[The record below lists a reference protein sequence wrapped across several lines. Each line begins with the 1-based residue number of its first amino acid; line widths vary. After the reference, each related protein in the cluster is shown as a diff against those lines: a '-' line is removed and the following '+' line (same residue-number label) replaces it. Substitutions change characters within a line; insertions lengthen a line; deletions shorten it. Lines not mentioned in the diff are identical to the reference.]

1 MNETEG
7 IFELLPEGMFAN
19 EAELQSAIDEG
30 GIESIY
36 PLLPEGMFAD
46 EQEFVNQYSV
56 KKKDGTESVSED
68 GSSEPVATED
78 PFERIRNLRPIARL
92 NEEGDRSTVKMA
104 DMEVDGKF
112 VAIPTLF
119 PKDPDNYGSA
129 PEDWVEF
136 GEEDAMA
143 AYDMALERG
152 EVFEFDTPEEASDFA
167 GGSWKADT
175 PQKEEDKGR
184 TFEESLNIIKPELI
198 DRGDENQVANELN
211 VEFGDYGFEFESS
224 NYLTDALTVTAQN
237 GNTLKVDLDPWTSN
251 TEVAESQK
259 LRKFLEENKSRSEKA
274 VAREGVEAQYELMAL
289 ASKEYKEKEAEF
301 LEAER
306 QLKAFLDKNGREL
319 SEEQIAQYNRIYE
332 RYQAIGNDMVKS
344 YDNYEAQEL
353 VYDMAAGDYEGTY
366 SGEKPTGIEEK
377 LGKNAVTN
385 LIADVGVRAV
395 DKGFAQGGTIRSSNN
410 LMTNANEVTDEEIE
424 EFLRAQQA
432 LAEKGNSDEFKAF
445 LQYVKENGGGWGA
458 LLKGTKKYPGI
469 LPELFVTS
477 AVAMGNTEVMKGALG
492 GGVSFAAL
500 AALAGQAGPQLL
512 IPEELVTVPTAFMAG
527 IMGGAGYALESGL
540 SFGEFLNEEMA
551 AKQGVSVED
560 IDMSVES
567 IREVL
572 GDAEAMDRIRD
583 RANGRGIAI
592 GAMGI
597 VGGAAAA
604 QTTRTVG
611 AALVRMRRPL
621 SILAGGSVGLV
632 SEGAGEAVGRFVA
645 GQDMDKTEIYLESAA
660 MGPIT
665 AAGVAYGLAKTPTY
679 TLNKEKVNGRTMA
692 RFIREGND
700 ADVAGA
706 TIEIKNDKS
715 LLEEARNKRQTAA
728 DKNIIRGQLREAGIE
743 NEEEIERLAE
753 LEMQKRKLKGLET
766 TAAERKRKRIQNE
779 IDAILDGDAY
789 FFEETTDENGRKS
802 TNEVRVTRRDAIMAL
817 LQDDIPN
824 PTETEIENKL
834 AELYRDALT
843 DIGRA
848 DAIQERET
856 AEVDVEEQSEGGQE
870 VGGEVQTE
878 EEVEIDEE
886 AEALKTQFEAEGTP
900 DVDVTE
906 DDVTIRRR
914 EGSPELDRRRRNI
927 IDKAKA
933 RAKSLKNFGV
943 NFILHETG
951 AQFDAATGKG
961 NSRGY
966 YDGKNTIHINLENAN
981 TRTVAH
987 EAFHAMFLSRVRGG
1001 DLDAQ
1006 AMAIATMQTIRK
1018 AVAQD
1023 DVLSARIDAFISS
1036 YEDNQIDEE
1045 ALSEIFGYLAEGY
1058 GTLSPVQQSGVKA
1071 AIVELIYKLTGF
1083 ELGDR
1088 WTEDD
1093 QNVLD
1098 VFNSLSTKFEKGEE
1112 IVEEDIA
1119 GLDIDE
1125 DKRKRLQEKGL
1136 LNNRISEYQKK
1147 RRGVQTERDNLISGL
1162 IQLANATTDIRATQY
1177 LNSLRKKI
1185 GVSRL
1190 KSLEADM
1197 RKVVNNDKLT
1207 QQEKEGRL
1215 DGLEK
1220 KYEQELER
1228 IAKAREDAK
1237 ARIKQETERL
1247 KPKAEKRRKKAE
1259 KSERISKIKDEL
1271 KQITA
1276 KLSRDKSEAK
1286 RNYEGEELKEYIK
1299 MLQEEA
1305 DERRAKLKAE
1315 KAELSK
1321 KDVLPVIQE
1330 EETPVEEAV
1339 EEEETPVEEAVEEE
1353 TAPVEEVPV
1362 EEDER
1367 IAKERAAIQ
1376 RLEKKLV
1383 QAKQK
1388 LKALEERADKER
1400 RGRQKSEIEKAKKAI
1415 ADIEFD
1421 IQDRTEY
1428 IKELEKEL
1436 EPTVGTIRTKVGDE
1450 KYSALETAVRNLL
1463 EYTDEVGEQPTR
1475 GQKNALT
1482 RRRTKVNKLV
1492 AELKLTPAEQ
1502 AVVQTFV
1509 QERVTNKRE
1518 AEAKMKEERAKNKA
1532 AAERAKSAD
1541 TLRSLEQQLMQAKRE
1556 LIALE
1561 DRGATDSMKAPVK
1574 NVIANLEADIAQ
1586 LTQPK
1591 REDDTTVDRTTERK
1605 LTDKEIKQE
1614 EILDRAYDR
1623 LKKARGAR
1631 SRVSDMHAIV
1641 TMLNGFIRF
1650 AERAGDKFLVEDLRD
1665 VRAKVGR
1672 AMNELLDMTEGMSDE
1687 QIEALEGRL
1696 QKPYYEFL
1704 EALKTD
1710 NPINAFEKTYVE
1722 ALGKAGVVLLPS
1734 RSTAEASPLLKEVVE
1749 SNEEIVEINEKLDKL
1764 VPSSKEAKALRAR
1777 QKELMRITTGEA
1789 AAEMRQAE
1797 AAEERKA
1804 TERRAPEKRVV
1815 KAKPAPKKAPTKKPA
1830 AKKPTVD
1837 DVAKRAAA
1845 EGISVEELTKREA
1858 ALEFQRKEAFSRQT
1872 QRDVKK
1878 HQAEVKK
1885 LKEELKGKRGKER
1898 KPLRDAELRLKE
1910 AKEFIDNLN
1919 KMSVNEAL
1927 RLRTPVPS
1935 GREQRVESEQVAERR
1950 FDLSALRVIG
1960 KGSSRVVYDLGDGRA
1975 LKVAMNP
1982 KGLEQ
1987 NQTLAPWDVESNLD
2001 GFVPKVYEEGPDY
2014 LVVENLPF
2022 DVTLDDGRSG
2032 AAVIDSFI
2040 YGLSEAFA
2048 RGPGR
2053 LQEYLEEYKE
2063 GMGSFVDY
2071 EILPGDFKK
2080 HDSWGIRKDGTI
2092 VLVDEGA
2099 LNPRVH
2105 FGSEPTE
2112 WAVEDFSDI
2121 EKNRGYRGPRQ
2132 TLNKYNAENIEYLL
2146 SDPNTDVVAEEGNV
2160 ILYSVVDP
2168 SSVVRIMQKGIPS
2181 DMNADFSR
2189 SRTELG
2195 DGGSL
2200 VAVEVPADAVSESET
2215 GIVSVDGPI
2224 PAKAIKKAYDSVRV
2238 RRDAYPMREDVF
2250 RDELQDRETG
2260 EVADWAEEFLAQS
2273 FKEGFLYRDSDGL
2286 RTGREQRPLEVREL
2300 AMRYNINED
2309 GFTISTE
2316 VNEENF
2322 RRDAARIGLGVKR
2335 AASGSLYLTRGGRKI
2350 NPFKEYEA
2358 YSKRVA
2364 RERKADIKKLQEQTR
2379 KREEERDAREEAM
2392 RLREEEVK
2400 EYQKQYIDFPDE
2412 MIPPSELSG
2421 REQRESI
2428 EDATDGFSVE
2438 AVVKFAKERG
2448 YKNAAI
2454 LKVRP
2459 DAQQAIE
2466 AYDARMDRV
2475 NKEIDNIIARVEK
2488 RAKTDP
2494 IIQGKRNA
2502 GLRAAAINQRK
2513 LEAVQEY
2520 LRGSKVYE
2528 EASDVGREAMDIA
2541 AMRKAG
2547 RKVASSPKPETLLGI
2562 NQDGNIDKEN
2572 LKQKIRDMARS
2583 SRLTAATMRALMK
2596 QLGKDVAELRR
2607 GGLLKPVQAAMLLKR
2622 MGEVN
2627 PFNEVS
2633 VERYL
2638 QFAERVFMDADYA
2651 GDIKAILDNRKR
2663 AIKNLGKV
2671 GVAPELIPN
2680 LSMLLRMNPAMLPDV
2695 EVDGV
2700 PLVKVVRELTEM
2712 LGKRKAVLDL
2722 PERSDL
2728 SQQVTKILGLID
2740 EELSL
2745 KHELFE
2751 LYEAFPDK
2759 QDTVAK
2765 TIDAM
2770 VDGGVINTEEAD
2782 ILKKYKAELAA
2793 EPSEEELAEL
2803 EKERE
2808 EKKKELIQ
2816 ELTELEPL
2824 TRRFPLK
2831 EENDLVRRFNE
2842 ATKSKFLTELTNA
2855 ELTNMLRAAD
2865 NIANGF
2871 VPHTAQ
2877 VAVEKI
2883 ASHEKVA
2890 IVEENV
2896 EGVLPGT
2903 LLQLYNKMLEGVGL
2917 RDLYKRARRNPT
2929 KYFDQVMGNYK
2940 SNPVYQAMFRDLG
2953 VGYARYNSEML
2964 NIAERLR
2971 KLDNLIAKKRGIYKT
2986 PNAVARAKFELGA
2999 YLMQLEFESNPTQQR
3014 GIFSAQELLRAT
3026 IDKSYQTSGV
3036 KYSERQAKML
3046 EGILTKLDALMVE
3059 EAELAKKQGREARPL
3074 SELMRNGVGNEKP
3087 MMSKQQMKVA
3097 KGIREIFDELTPKA
3111 QYTAGVIRGIPFE
3124 GINNYMHRVVQAE
3137 LDPSDADAGP
3147 EAIRMRISKNMQ
3159 PSTRGKN
3166 LTERVTRNA
3175 PPVVFDPFV
3184 SVNRGARF
3192 TLIDYHLTEPVRTA
3206 RRAQNLLLKGQTDR
3220 TARQRQMV
3228 NFINDAIN
3236 FTNENVMGNASS
3248 FSDELSRIFE
3258 YIKKTGYRQALG
3270 SVKRGFAEFNS
3281 NFVFSAFLAPE
3292 QFIRGMGYRSHM
3304 LTNGGAILRNV
3315 GSVQTTRLFPESDR
3329 ALKAGFI
3336 DQISDSMNPTGN
3348 RARSVARNVA
3358 EVIAQNTLG
3367 RLRRSADTV
3376 ADKIITRPDQ
3386 MINRPLWFGFF
3397 ADEFKKVSGQE
3408 VDFDAIAENNEAY
3421 MDANRKAI
3429 DEATKKADDMS
3440 ALAGATD
3447 NPYLG
3452 VVNALP
3458 ETKRSAAGKVI
3469 QLVDTYMTRFL
3480 VFEYAGFR
3488 TGVQALIG
3496 NGMISPAQGGRLIM
3510 AVAARMMLYRLS
3522 YDLIRAQIS
3531 RLYRDDDDEKEIN
3544 ESISDSVKNT
3554 ALNIAM
3560 GTRGQLFRGGVA
3572 IGVEGLN
3579 EYYHEDLLG
3588 EEFQYTDRISMPLID
3603 LQKTDRP
3610 YQMGVNTITRLSGP
3624 YSPLLKMGMTGL
3636 KLMNRSETEAA
3647 QTRREIEAKKF
3658 LLQAAGIAGLA
3669 PMYTDLMY
3677 DFQQY
3682 EYQIY
3687 NPNYG
3692 LTEIEKRLKEIEE
3705 RQKELGL
3712 D

>member
-1 MNETEG
+1 
-7 IFELLPEGMFAN
+7 LKK
-19 EAELQSAIDEG
+19 ID
-30 GIESIY
+30 
-36 PLLPEGMFAD
+36 
-46 EQEFVNQYSV
+46 QRV
-56 KKKDGTESVSED
+56 KQ
-68 GSSEPVATED
+68 
-78 PFERIRNLRPIARL
+78 L
-92 NEEGDRSTVKMA
+92 NEE
-104 DMEVDGKF
+104 
-112 VAIPTLF
+112 
-119 PKDPDNYGSA
+119 
-129 PEDWVEF
+129 
-136 GEEDAMA
+136 
-143 AYDMALERG
+143 
-152 EVFEFDTPEEASDFA
+152 
-167 GGSWKADT
+167 
-175 PQKEEDKGR
+175 
-184 TFEESLNIIKPELI
+184 
-198 DRGDENQVANELN
+198 
-211 VEFGDYGFEFESS
+211 
-224 NYLTDALTVTAQN
+224 
-237 GNTLKVDLDPWTSN
+237 
-251 TEVAESQK
+251 
-259 LRKFLEENKSRSEKA
+259 
-274 VAREGVEAQYELMAL
+274 
-289 ASKEYKEKEAEF
+289 
-301 LEAER
+301 
-306 QLKAFLDKNGREL
+306 LKA
-319 SEEQIAQYNRIYE
+319 
-332 RYQAIGNDMVKS
+332 
-344 YDNYEAQEL
+344 
-353 VYDMAAGDYEGTY
+353 T
-366 SGEKPTGIEEK
+366 
-377 LGKNAVTN
+377 
-385 LIADVGVRAV
+385 
-395 DKGFAQGGTIRSSNN
+395 
-410 LMTNANEVTDEEIE
+410 
-424 EFLRAQQA
+424 
-432 LAEKGNSDEFKAF
+432 
-445 LQYVKENGGGWGA
+445 
-458 LLKGTKKYPGI
+458 
-469 LPELFVTS
+469 
-477 AVAMGNTEVMKGALG
+477 
-492 GGVSFAAL
+492 
-500 AALAGQAGPQLL
+500 
-512 IPEELVTVPTAFMAG
+512 
-527 IMGGAGYALESGL
+527 GGAQSPR
-540 SFGEFLNEEMA
+540 FNE
-551 AKQGVSVED
+551 
-560 IDMSVES
+560 
-567 IREVL
+567 
-572 GDAEAMDRIRD
+572 
-583 RANGRGIAI
+583 
-592 GAMGI
+592 I
-597 VGGAAAA
+597 VD
-604 QTTRTVG
+604 
-611 AALVRMRRPL
+611 
-621 SILAGGSVGLV
+621 
-632 SEGAGEAVGRFVA
+632 E
-645 GQDMDKTEIYLESAA
+645 
-660 MGPIT
+660 
-665 AAGVAYGLAKTPTY
+665 
-679 TLNKEKVNGRTMA
+679 
-692 RFIREGND
+692 
-700 ADVAGA
+700 
-706 TIEIKNDKS
+706 
-715 LLEEARNKRQTAA
+715 
-728 DKNIIRGQLREAGIE
+728 
-743 NEEEIERLAE
+743 LAE
-753 LEMQKRKLKGLET
+753 LGEQRRELDGTNER
-766 TAAERKRKRIQNE
+766 AAELRKK
-779 IDAILDGDAY
+779 D
-789 FFEETTDENGRKS
+789 
-802 TNEVRVTRRDAIMAL
+802 
-817 LQDDIPN
+817 
-824 PTETEIENKL
+824 
-834 AELYRDALT
+834 
-843 DIGRA
+843 
-848 DAIQERET
+848 RE
-856 AEVDVEEQSEGGQE
+856 
-870 VGGEVQTE
+870 
-878 EEVEIDEE
+878 
-886 AEALKTQFEAEGTP
+886 EALK
-900 DVDVTE
+900 
-906 DDVTIRRR
+906 
-914 EGSPELDRRRRNI
+914 
-927 IDKAKA
+927 K
-933 RAKSLKNFGV
+933 
-943 NFILHETG
+943 
-951 AQFDAATGKG
+951 
-961 NSRGY
+961 
-966 YDGKNTIHINLENAN
+966 
-981 TRTVAH
+981 
-987 EAFHAMFLSRVRGG
+987 
-1001 DLDAQ
+1001 
-1006 AMAIATMQTIRK
+1006 
-1018 AVAQD
+1018 
-1023 DVLSARIDAFISS
+1023 
-1036 YEDNQIDEE
+1036 
-1045 ALSEIFGYLAEGY
+1045 
-1058 GTLSPVQQSGVKA
+1058 
-1071 AIVELIYKLTGF
+1071 
-1083 ELGDR
+1083 
-1088 WTEDD
+1088 
-1093 QNVLD
+1093 
-1098 VFNSLSTKFEKGEE
+1098 
-1112 IVEEDIA
+1112 
-1119 GLDIDE
+1119 
-1125 DKRKRLQEKGL
+1125 
-1136 LNNRISEYQKK
+1136 
-1147 RRGVQTERDNLISGL
+1147 
-1162 IQLANATTDIRATQY
+1162 
-1177 LNSLRKKI
+1177 
-1185 GVSRL
+1185 
-1190 KSLEADM
+1190 
-1197 RKVVNNDKLT
+1197 
-1207 QQEKEGRL
+1207 
-1215 DGLEK
+1215 
-1220 KYEQELER
+1220 
-1228 IAKAREDAK
+1228 
-1237 ARIKQETERL
+1237 
-1247 KPKAEKRRKKAE
+1247 
-1259 KSERISKIKDEL
+1259 
-1271 KQITA
+1271 
-1276 KLSRDKSEAK
+1276 
-1286 RNYEGEELKEYIK
+1286 
-1299 MLQEEA
+1299 
-1305 DERRAKLKAE
+1305 
-1315 KAELSK
+1315 
-1321 KDVLPVIQE
+1321 
-1330 EETPVEEAV
+1330 
-1339 EEEETPVEEAVEEE
+1339 
-1353 TAPVEEVPV
+1353 
-1362 EEDER
+1362 
-1367 IAKERAAIQ
+1367 
-1376 RLEKKLV
+1376 
-1383 QAKQK
+1383 
-1388 LKALEERADKER
+1388 
-1400 RGRQKSEIEKAKKAI
+1400 
-1415 ADIEFD
+1415 
-1421 IQDRTEY
+1421 
-1428 IKELEKEL
+1428 
-1436 EPTVGTIRTKVGDE
+1436 
-1450 KYSALETAVRNLL
+1450 
-1463 EYTDEVGEQPTR
+1463 
-1475 GQKNALT
+1475 
-1482 RRRTKVNKLV
+1482 
-1492 AELKLTPAEQ
+1492 
-1502 AVVQTFV
+1502 
-1509 QERVTNKRE
+1509 
-1518 AEAKMKEERAKNKA
+1518 KA
-1532 AAERAKSAD
+1532 AAE
-1541 TLRSLEQQLMQAKRE
+1541 
-1556 LIALE
+1556 
-1561 DRGATDSMKAPVK
+1561 
-1574 NVIANLEADIAQ
+1574 
-1586 LTQPK
+1586 
-1591 REDDTTVDRTTERK
+1591 
-1605 LTDKEIKQE
+1605 
-1614 EILDRAYDR
+1614 
-1623 LKKARGAR
+1623 
-1631 SRVSDMHAIV
+1631 
-1641 TMLNGFIRF
+1641 
-1650 AERAGDKFLVEDLRD
+1650 
-1665 VRAKVGR
+1665 
-1672 AMNELLDMTEGMSDE
+1672 
-1687 QIEALEGRL
+1687 
-1696 QKPYYEFL
+1696 
-1704 EALKTD
+1704 
-1710 NPINAFEKTYVE
+1710 
-1722 ALGKAGVVLLPS
+1722 GV
-1734 RSTAEASPLLKEVVE
+1734 
-1749 SNEEIVEINEKLDKL
+1749 
-1764 VPSSKEAKALRAR
+1764 
-1777 QKELMRITTGEA
+1777 
-1789 AAEMRQAE
+1789 
-1797 AAEERKA
+1797 
-1804 TERRAPEKRVV
+1804 
-1815 KAKPAPKKAPTKKPA
+1815 
-1830 AKKPTVD
+1830 
-1837 DVAKRAAA
+1837 
-1845 EGISVEELTKREA
+1845 SVEELTKRDA

-1872 QRDVKK
+1872 QRDIKK

-1919 KMSVNEAL
+1919 KMSVDEAL

-2063 GMGSFVDY
+2063 GMGNFVDY

-2475 NKEIDNIIARVEK
+2475 NKEIDDIIARVEK

-2562 NQDGNIDKEN
+2562 NQEGNIDKEN

-2770 VDGGVINTEEAD
+2770 VKGGIINTEEAD

-2803 EKERE
+2803 EKERDK
-2808 EKKKELIQ
+2808 KKKELIQ

-2883 ASHEKVA
+2883 ASHEKAA

-2953 VGYARYNSEML
+2953 VGYAKYNSEML

-3059 EAELAKKQGREARPL
+3059 EAELARKQGREARPL
-3074 SELMRNGVGNEKP
+3074 SELMRDGVGNEKP

-3166 LTERVTRNA
+3166 LTERVTRDA

-3220 TARQRQMV
+3220 TPRQRQMV

-3248 FSDELSRIFE
+3248 FNDELSRIFE

-3281 NFVFSAFLAPE
+3281 NFVFNALLAPN

-3304 LTNGGAILRNV
+3304 LTNGGAILRNA

-3579 EYYHEDLLG
+3579 EYYHEDLMG

-3636 KLMNRSETEAA
+3636 KLMNRSETEGA